1 MSYRLSATLTASL
14 FIALVSAV
22 PSASPAQFEPP
33 MAPTEA
39 IATGADLASTPAP
52 VVSEQTGIA
61 SWYGMHWQGR
71 KTASGTRFD
80 VRKLTAAHRTLPLN
94 TVVRVTNLLNGDSV
108 EVLIN
113 DRGPYVGARVIDLS
127 EAAAKRL
134 NMVHKGIV
142 PVRIEIVEP
151 A

>member
-1 MSYRLSATLTASL
+1 MSYRLCATLSASL
-14 FIALVSAV
+14 MFAFVSAV
-22 PSASPAQFEPP
+22 PAASPTQREP
-33 MAPTEA
+33 A
-39 IATGADLASTPAP
+39 IAPAVEVQTGADLDATPAP

-80 VRKLTAAHRTLPLN
+80 VQKLTAAHRTLPLN
-94 TVVRVTNLLNGDSV
+94 TVVRVTNLLNGASV
-108 EVLIN
+108 EVLVN
-113 DRGPYVGARVIDLS
+113 DRGPYVGKRVIDLS

-134 NMVHKGIV
+134 NMVRKGLV